1 MIDFVALTV
10 LWPGSRRMDWISELG
25 NYLQRSCGWSHR
37 IMGFLQGEGKDKEMK
52 TPSRILWKEY
62 YSKDLEPRG
71 LGRTLALPFIK
82 CVTFDKQHN
91 LFVPLFSHLYNG
103 DNNSICFMG
112 LLRGLN
118 GLIRCRVSVQKYWLF
133 LITALVQEKEKG
145 WGRKNSKRGKEWVR
159 AVLDQR
165 SCQEGEDIN

>member
-1 MIDFVALTV
+1 M
-10 LWPGSRRMDWISELG
+10 E
-25 NYLQRSCGWSHR
+25 
-37 IMGFLQGEGKDKEMK
+37 FLQGEGIDKEMK

-62 YSKDLEPRG
+62 YSKDLEPGG

-91 LFVPLFSHLYNG
+91 LFVPLISHLYDG
-103 DNNSICFMG
+103 DNNSICLMG

-118 GLIRCRVSVQKYWLF
+118 GLIHIRCRVSVQKYWLL
-133 LITALVQEKEKG
+133 LITVLVQEKEKG
-145 WGRKNSKRGKEWVR
+145 WGRKNSKRGKERVR
-159 AVLDQR
+159 AVLGQR